1 MFYSEIHTAPI
12 SAYNVRSYF
21 GVDPERDP
29 TRAALIGIY
38 PLTEA
43 PEGYNPTHYV
53 KETGTYTAV
62 PHEFS
67 NAERESM
74 YRVKAVGATIQQ
86 FVSDCIPD
94 WDYTVD
100 YSAGTYVEHDGS
112 IWQAVSASTN
122 VEPVQPEDPEEVNND
137 WRFVR

>member
-1 MFYSEIHTAPI
+1 MFYSELLSSPI
-12 SAYNVRSYF
+12 NAYNIKRLY
-21 GVDPERDP
+21 GIDPDADP

-43 PEGYNPTHYV
+43 PEGYTPTHYI
-53 KETGTYTAV
+53 KEGYGYTAV

-74 YRVKAVGATIQQ
+74 YRVKAVGASIQE

-94 WDYTVD
+94 WDSTVD
-100 YSAGTYVEHDGS
+100 YFAGTYVEHDGN

-122 VEPVQPEDPEEVNND
+122 VEPVQPEDPEEENPD

>member
-1 MFYSEIHTAPI
+1 MFYSELLSSPI
-12 SAYNVRSYF
+12 SADYTKRWY
-21 GVDPERDP
+21 GIDPDADP

-43 PEGYNPTHYV
+43 PEGYSPTHYV
-53 KETGTYTAV
+53 KEAGTYTAV

-74 YRVKAVGATIQQ
+74 YRVKAVGATIQE

-94 WDYTVD
+94 WDSTVD
-100 YSAGTYVEHDGS
+100 YFAGTYVEHDGH